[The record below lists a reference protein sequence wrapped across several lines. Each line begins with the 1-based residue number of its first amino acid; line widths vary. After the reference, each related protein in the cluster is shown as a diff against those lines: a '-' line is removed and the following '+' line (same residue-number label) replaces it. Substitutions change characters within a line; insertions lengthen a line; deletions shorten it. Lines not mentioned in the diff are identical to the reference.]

1 MSNRKGK
8 RRSARVKED
17 LVLRLM
23 RGEDLE
29 TVARDSGM
37 PLHELSEWREKYM
50 NGGRES
56 LKSKPG
62 DSVSAE
68 LRLARDL
75 IAKQALEL
83 EILGKARALAANRR
97 R

>member
-1 MSNRKGK
+1 MARRKGT
-8 RRSARVKED
+8 RRSAGLKED

-29 TVARDSGM
+29 TVARESGF

-50 NGGRES
+50 NAGREG

-62 DSVSAE
+62 DPVSEE
-68 LRLARDL
+68 LRRARDL

>member
-1 MSNRKGK
+1 MGKHNGK
-8 RRSARVKED
+8 RRSARIKED

-29 TVARDSGM
+29 TVARESGT
-37 PLHELSEWREKYM
+37 PLHELSDWRDKYM
-50 NGGRES
+50 LAGREG

-62 DSVSAE
+62 DPLGEE
-68 LRLARDL
+68 LRAARDL

-83 EILGKARALAANRR
+83 EILGKAQALAASRR